1 MAFGTTAP
9 GNFGT
14 YAFDGSDL
22 KSGVAKE
29 DLLEQ
34 ITNISPY
41 DTPFVSQAPKVG
53 CRHIYHQWLIDSL
66 SSQSAGA
73 GGIEGGDWALDTTT
87 APTRVFNVT
96 MILRKDIGLSETQ
109 RAVDTAGFAD
119 QYAYEVQKA
128 TKELAIRLETIVFGN
143 ITFATGTSA
152 VGRLMKGLQFF
163 ILTNTG
169 LAGNNAPAAGGGAA
183 SASTTTAG
191 GTTTAYDGNLTVG
204 DFNDMLNT
212 IYSAGGNPEQVYAS
226 PKIKRQISA
235 FGVPGASS
243 GNVYAKNIAAVDRK
257 LVGAIDFYDSD
268 FGLIQIVLDR
278 WVPESTNAASAQGV
292 SATNTGGQLF
302 FLSRAVNR
310 LAWLRPVHHELIG
323 KRGDS
328 VAGLVVGE
336 VTLEVLSEKANG
348 RIVGVQ
354 NKSAVT

>member
-1 MAFGTTAP
+1 MTTF
-9 GNFGT
+9 NFGS

-66 SSQSAGA
+66 STPGLGGA
-73 GGIEGGDWALDTTT
+73 VEGADWSLDTTT
-87 APTRVFNVT
+87 APSRIFNVT
-96 MILRKDIGLSETQ
+96 MILRKDIGLSESQ

-128 TKELAIRLETIVFGN
+128 TKELAIKLERVTFGAL
-143 ITFATGTSA
+143 TTATGDSGTA
-152 VGRLMKGLQFF
+152 RVMKGLQAFVV
-163 ILTNTG
+163 TNTS
-169 LAGNNAPAAGGGAA
+169 LAGTNGGSVGD
-183 SASTTTAG
+183 STH
-191 GTTTAYDGNLTVG
+191 DGVVTVG
-204 DFNDMLNT
+204 DFNDMLNS
-212 IYSAGGNPEQVYAS
+212 IYTQGGNPEQVYVS
-226 PKIKRQISA
+226 PKVKRQISA
-235 FGVPGASS
+235 FAVPGAAA
-243 GNVYAKNIAAVDRK
+243 GNAYTKNIAAVDKK

-278 WVPESTNAASAQGV
+278 WVPESTNTVTATASAT
-292 SATNTGGQLF
+292 ATGGQMF
-302 FLSRAVNR
+302 FLSRAINR
-310 LAWLRPVHHELIG
+310 LAWLRPVHHELVG

-348 RIVGVQ
+348 IIKSVN
-354 NKSAVT
+354 NKSSVT

>member
-1 MAFGTTAP
+1 MPGSTTY
-9 GNFGT
+9 NFGA

-22 KSGVAKE
+22 KSGVARE

-66 SSQSAGA
+66 GSQSLTGA
-73 GGIEGGDWALDTTT
+73 VEGADWSLDTTT
-87 APTRVFNVT
+87 APSRVFNVT
-96 MILRKDIGLSETQ
+96 MILRKDIGLSESQ

-128 TKELAIRLETIVFGN
+128 TKELAIKLESIVFGAL
-143 ITFATGTSA
+143 TTATGASGA
-152 VGRLMKGLQFF
+152 ARVMKGLQSF
-163 ILTNTG
+163 IITNTS
-169 LAGNNAPAAGGGAA
+169 LAGAN
-183 SASTTTAG
+183 G
-191 GTTTAYDGNLTVG
+191 GTLGDATHDGVVAVG
-204 DFNDMLNT
+204 DFNDMLNS
-212 IYSAGGNPEQVYAS
+212 IYAQGGNPEQVYVS
-226 PKIKRQISA
+226 PKVKRQISA
-235 FGVPGASS
+235 FSVPGASS
-243 GNVYAKNIAAVDRK
+243 SVPHTRNIAAVDRK
-257 LVGAIDFYDSD
+257 LIGAIDFYDSD

-278 WVPESTNAASAQGV
+278 WVPESTNTTTATASAT
-292 SATNTGGQLF
+292 ATGGQMF
-302 FLSRAVNR
+302 FLSRAINR
-310 LAWLRPVHHELIG
+310 LAWLRPVHHELVG

-348 RIVGVQ
+348 RILSIN

>member
-1 MAFGTTAP
+1 MPGSGTF
-9 GNFGT
+9 NFGS

-41 DTPFVSQAPKVG
+41 DTPFVSQAPKVA

-66 SSQSAGA
+66 GA
-73 GGIEGGDWALDTTT
+73 QNTSGAVEGADWSLDTTT
-87 APTRVFNVT
+87 APSRVFNVT
-96 MILRKDIGLSETQ
+96 MILRKDIGLSESQ
-109 RAVDTAGFAD
+109 RAVDTAGFSD

-128 TKELAIRLETIVFGN
+128 VKELAIKLETIVFGA
-143 ITFATGTSA
+143 ITTATGASGTA
-152 VGRLMKGLQFF
+152 RAMKGLQAF
-163 ILTNTG
+163 IATNTA
-169 LAGNNAPAAGGGAA
+169 LAGAN
-183 SASTTTAG
+183 G
-191 GTTTAYDGNLTVG
+191 GTLGDATHDGVLAVG

-212 IYSAGGNPEQVYAS
+212 IYSAGGNPEQVYVS
-226 PKIKRQISA
+226 PKVKRQISA
-235 FGVPGASS
+235 FTVPGSTA
-243 GNVYAKNIAAVDRK
+243 GTPHARNIAAVDRK

-278 WVPESTNAASAQGV
+278 WVPESTNTTTATASAT
-292 SATNTGGQLF
+292 ATGGQMF
-302 FLSRAVNR
+302 FLSRAINR
-310 LAWLRPVHHELIG
+310 LAWLRPVHHELVG

-336 VTLEVLSEKANG
+336 VTLEVLSEKADG
-348 RIVGVQ
+348 RIVSVN

>member
-1 MAFGTTAP
+1 MPGTTTY
-9 GNFGT
+9 NFGS

-41 DTPFVSQAPKVG
+41 DTPFVSQAPKVQ
-53 CRHIYHQWLIDSL
+53 CRHIYHQWLVDTL
-66 SSQSAGA
+66 GAQTTAGA
-73 GGIEGGDWALDTTT
+73 HEGADWTLDTTT
-87 APTRVFNVT
+87 APTRQFNVT
-96 MILRKDIGLSETQ
+96 MILRKDIGLSESQ

-128 TKELAIRLETIVFGN
+128 TKELAIKLETIIFAAL
-143 ITFATGTSA
+143 TTATGASGTA
-152 VGRLMKGLQFF
+152 RVMKGLQAFVT
-163 ILTNTG
+163 TNTA
-169 LAGNNAPAAGGGAA
+169 LAGTN
-183 SASTTTAG
+183 G
-191 GTTTAYDGNLTVG
+191 GTLGDATHDGIVAVG
-204 DFNDMLNT
+204 DFNDMLNA
-212 IYSAGGNPEQVYAS
+212 IYSQGGNPEQVYVS
-226 PKIKRQISA
+226 PKVKRQISA

-278 WVPESTNAASAQGV
+278 WVPESTNTTTATASAT
-292 SATNTGGQLF
+292 ATGGQMF
-302 FLSRAVNR
+302 FLSRAINR
-310 LAWLRPVHHELIG
+310 LAWLRPVQHQLVG

-336 VTLEVLSEKANG
+336 VTMEVLSEKANG
-348 RIVGVQ
+348 IIKSVN
-354 NKSAVT
+354 NKSTVT

>member
-1 MAFGTTAP
+1 MAYTAP
-9 GNFGT
+9 GNFGA

-53 CRHIYHQWLIDSL
+53 CKHIYHQWLTDTL
-66 SSQSAGA
+66 GTQDLTGA
-73 GGIEGGDWALDTTT
+73 VEGGDWNYDATT
-87 APTRVFNVT
+87 APERQFNVT
-96 MILRKDIGLSETQ
+96 MILRKDLGLSESQ

-128 TKELAIRLETIVFGN
+128 TKELAIKLEKIVFGAL
-143 ITFATGTSA
+143 TTATGASGTA
-152 VGRLMKGLQFF
+152 RVMKGLQAF
-163 ILTNTG
+163 IVTNTAF
-169 LAGNNAPAAGGGAA
+169 AGTNVGTQIGNATG
-183 SASTTTAG
+183 
-191 GTTTAYDGNLTVG
+191 DGQVSVG
-204 DFNDMLNT
+204 DFNDMLNQ
-212 IYSAGGNPEQVYAS
+212 IYSAGGNPEQVYVS
-226 PKIKRQISA
+226 PKVKRQVSA
-235 FGVPGASS
+235 FSVPGATTSTP
-243 GNVYAKNIAAVDRK
+243 NTRNIAAVDKK
-257 LVGAIDFYDSD
+257 LVGAVDFYDSD

-278 WVPESTNAASAQGV
+278 WVPESTNTST
-292 SATNTGGQLF
+292 ATATALTTGGQMF
-302 FLSRAVNR
+302 FLSRAMNR
-310 LAWLRPVHHELIG
+310 LAWLRPMKHELVG

-348 RIVGVQ
+348 RIRAVN